1 MFRFQHFPAD
11 PSRPARRLRLAA
23 GFTVIELL
31 MAITVMTVLTL
42 IAVPGFNA
50 MINNNRIRSDAGT
63 LMANLA
69 TARSEAARRGI
80 SVTVCASS
88 DGSSCLGTT
97 ADPSWVN
104 GYIAFTDLDNNAAYD
119 SSTETILLVNGP
131 LATGLTV
138 TPGSFTTGN
147 RLRFS
152 ASGEATLTGTLTL
165 CRSGYSGRVISIN
178 NAGRASSK
186 TTTALCS

>member
-1 MFRFQHFPAD
+1 MLRFQHFPQD
-11 PSRPARRLRLAA
+11 SFRRVQGLRFEA

-31 MAITVMTVLTL
+31 MTITVMSILAL

-69 TARSEAARRGI
+69 VARSEAARRGV
-80 SVTVCASS
+80 SVTLCASS
-88 DGSSCLGTT
+88 DGASCMGTT
-97 ADPSWVN
+97 ADPSWIN
-104 GYIAFTDLDNNAAYD
+104 GYIAFTDPDSNATYD
-119 SSTETILLVNGP
+119 SSTETILLVSGP
-131 LATGLTV
+131 LSSGLTI
-138 TPGSFTTGN
+138 TASGFGAGN

-165 CRSGYSGRVISIN
+165 CRSGYNGRVVSIN

-186 TTTALCS
+186 ATTAVCS